1 MDTAAASPS
10 LTLGRCLKI
19 EPATYDFT
27 TSPPLPTHQPQPRAT
42 TPHPQNNRIFVRLP
56 EQHSARKMHP
66 YALLQKLR
74 GQLPKDAQLKEVQ
87 KIPTGFALHPNN
99 TNASLAILQSQNKI
113 LEILEGATIEAEEKW
128 VMVIIPNAPT
138 TIQSFEGDN

>member
-1 MDTAAASPS
+1 
-10 LTLGRCLKI
+10 
-19 EPATYDFT
+19 
-27 TSPPLPTHQPQPRAT
+27 
-42 TPHPQNNRIFVRLP
+42 
-56 EQHSARKMHP
+56 MHP

-128 VMVIIPNAPT
+128 VTVIIPNAPT
-138 TIQSFEGDN
+138 TIQSFEGDNIRVTEEMAKNEIHKLTEKKECIVV